1 MVEVGKY
8 TPLFN
13 GKLLEFELVSNLAF
27 TLTADLDSTSC
38 FKENKIPL
46 IDLVSVKY
54 LVTLETSL
62 ANAPGNKEP
71 PLNRKSSSPRPL
83 FMLPSGIGLLIYG
96 WPLPSDMPAPSL
108 SLPYLKDF
116 KSVWKSSRKGIFYL

>member
-54 LVTLETSL
+54 LI
-62 ANAPGNKEP
+62 
-71 PLNRKSSSPRPL
+71 
-83 FMLPSGIGLLIYG
+83 IGMILYYTVILVD
-96 WPLPSDMPAPSL
+96 PVL
-108 SLPYLKDF
+108 
-116 KSVWKSSRKGIFYL
+116 